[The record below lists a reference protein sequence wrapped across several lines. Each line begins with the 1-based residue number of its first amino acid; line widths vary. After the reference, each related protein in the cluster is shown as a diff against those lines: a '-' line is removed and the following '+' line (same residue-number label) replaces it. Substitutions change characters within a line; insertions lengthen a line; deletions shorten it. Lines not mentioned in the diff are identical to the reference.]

1 LTAAAVG
8 PQSATLE
15 DAMSYENLK
24 LEKRGATLIV
34 NLSRPEKL
42 NAFDPKLIN
51 DLIAL
56 CRELKTDLSTRFVV
70 FTGEGR
76 AFSSGADVSGMGGG
90 GSGRIAPEDAA
101 RLGQFSG
108 QELLRGIEQLEQVT
122 VAAVNGICL
131 GAGVALILACDF
143 RFAAG
148 SASFGLP
155 ETNIGYFF
163 TWGSS
168 PRLTRI
174 VGPSRAKE
182 WIMTCDRIDA
192 EQASSWGLIDHVV
205 PDDALLKSV
214 EELISRISRNGAI
227 SVRLTKKLVNAY
239 ALQGMADLFVCEPE
253 LATHITLTGEPQEM
267 VSAFLER
274 RGKKS

>member
-1 LTAAAVG
+1 MRYETL
-8 PQSATLE
+8 TLE
-15 DAMSYENLK
+15 T
-24 LEKRGATLIV
+24 RGETLIV
-34 NLSRPEKL
+34 RLNRPDKL
-42 NAFDPKLIN
+42 NAFDTKLIGE
-51 DLIAL
+51 LISL
-56 CRELKTDLSTRFVV
+56 SRELKTDLSTRFVIY
-70 FTGEGR
+70 TGEGR
-76 AFSSGADVSGMGGG
+76 AFSSGADLAGMENGG

-101 RLGQFSG
+101 RLAQFNG
-108 QELLRGIEQLEQVT
+108 QELLRSVEQLEQVT
-122 VAAVNGICL
+122 LAAVNGICL

-143 RFAAG
+143 RFAAE

-174 VGPSRAKE
+174 IGPSRAKE

-192 EQASSWGLIDHVV
+192 EHAREWGLVDHVV
-205 PDDALLKSV
+205 PDDQLLKAS
-214 EELISRISRNGAI
+214 EALISKIAANGPV

-253 LATHITLTGEPQEM
+253 LATQITLTGEPQEM
-267 VSAFLER
+267 VRAFLER
-274 RGKKS
+274 RGKAR

>member
-1 LTAAAVG
+1 
-8 PQSATLE
+8 
-15 DAMSYENLK
+15 MSYETLK
-24 LEKRGATLIV
+24 LETRGETLIV
-34 NLSRPEKL
+34 RLNRPEKL
-42 NAFDPKLIN
+42 NAFNPKLIQE
-51 DLIAL
+51 LISLA
-56 CRELKTDLSTRFVV
+56 RELKTDLSTRFIIY
-70 FTGEGR
+70 TGEGR
-76 AFSSGADVSGMGGG
+76 AFSSGADLAGMGSGG
-90 GSGRIAPEDAA
+90 GSGRISPEDAA

-108 QELLRGIEQLEQVT
+108 QELLRSVEQLEQVT
-122 VAAVNGICL
+122 LAAVNGICL

-143 RFAAG
+143 RFADE

-174 VGPSRAKE
+174 IGPSRAKE

-192 EQASSWGLIDHVV
+192 EQARGWGLVDHVV
-205 PDDALLKSV
+205 PDDQLLKAS
-214 EELISRISRNGAI
+214 EELISRIAANGPV

-253 LATHITLTGEPQEM
+253 LATQITLTGEPEQM
-267 VSAFLER
+267 VRAYLER
-274 RGKKS
+274 RGKR